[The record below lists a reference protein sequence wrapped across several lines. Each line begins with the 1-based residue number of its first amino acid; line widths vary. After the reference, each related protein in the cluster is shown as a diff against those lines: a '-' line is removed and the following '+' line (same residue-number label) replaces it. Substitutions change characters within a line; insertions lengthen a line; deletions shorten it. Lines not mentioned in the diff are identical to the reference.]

1 MRKNINI
8 KENIYMSKKKNT
20 NTEEILEHSNQLLSD
35 ETIDTEQKKKEA
47 LLPEYEHMLYYASDD
62 KNKDIIL
69 KGYAI
74 SHMLALGIE
83 SYGDFGNFFI
93 DYRDA
98 EVYHQIFKKF
108 SVYDPELK
116 LYILRKELEGYSFI
130 QLRELLTVT
139 EKNLKLF
146 NKNMSVRQMR
156 KIKYNRTI
164 VSKYDPLIIPDIE
177 KEENEILNMCLDE
190 NLKARIKMEGNLKD
204 NLLDLCERLISSG
217 IEGITCDFDR
227 RIEPCLSIGYATC
240 IIQKYR
246 LFDQAPT
253 LLSYYNQEFPILN
266 EKVIKKCQD
275 IYLTYGV
282 VFTDMGRPLLKEKLD
297 NNMDF
302 ALDVELDTFLK
313 EQIGRKTDV

>member
-1 MRKNINI
+1 
-8 KENIYMSKKKNT
+8 
-20 NTEEILEHSNQLLSD
+20 
-35 ETIDTEQKKKEA
+35 
-47 LLPEYEHMLYYASDD
+47 
-62 KNKDIIL
+62 
-69 KGYAI
+69 
-74 SHMLALGIE
+74 MLALGIE
-83 SYGDFGNFFI
+83 SYGDFGDFRVFFK
-93 DYRDA
+93 DERDA

-116 LYILRKELEGYSFI
+116 LYILREEVEGYSFI

-156 KIKYNRTI
+156 KIKYNRTV

-177 KEENEILNMCLDE
+177 KEENEILNMSLDE
-190 NLKARIKMEGNLKD
+190 NLKACIKMEGNLKD
-204 NLLDLCERLISSG
+204 NLLDFCERLISVG
-217 IEGITCDFDR
+217 IADVTYDFGR

-253 LLSYYNQEFPILN
+253 LLSYYNQEFSILN

-275 IYLTYGV
+275 FYLTYGA
-282 VFTDMGRPLLKEKLD
+282 FFPDLGRPLLKEKLD
-297 NNMDF
+297 NNLDF
-302 ALDVELDTFLK
+302 ALDEELNTFFK

>member
-1 MRKNINI
+1 
-8 KENIYMSKKKNT
+8 
-20 NTEEILEHSNQLLSD
+20 
-35 ETIDTEQKKKEA
+35 
-47 LLPEYEHMLYYASDD
+47 
-62 KNKDIIL
+62 
-69 KGYAI
+69 
-74 SHMLALGIE
+74 MLALGIE
-83 SYGDFGNFFI
+83 SYGDFVDFRIFLI

-116 LYILRKELEGYSFI
+116 LYILREEVEGYSFI

-156 KIKYNRTI
+156 KIKYNRTV

-177 KEENEILNMCLDE
+177 KEENEILNMSLDE
-190 NLKARIKMEGNLKD
+190 NLKACIKMEGNLKD
-204 NLLDLCERLISSG
+204 NLLDFCERLISSG
-217 IEGITCDFDR
+217 IEGVTCDFADK
-227 RIEPCLSIGYATC
+227 IDHCLFIGYATC

-253 LLSYYNQEFPILN
+253 LLSYYNQEFSILN

-275 IYLTYGV
+275 FYLTYGA
-282 VFTDMGRPLLKEKLD
+282 FFPDLGRPSLKEELD
-297 NNMDF
+297 NNLNL
-302 ALDVELDTFLK
+302 ALDAELDTFFK
-313 EQIGRKTDV
+313 EQMGRKTDV

>member
-1 MRKNINI
+1 MR
-8 KENIYMSKKKNT
+8 KKKNT
-20 NTEEILEHSNQLLSD
+20 TTEEILEHSNQLLSD

-47 LLPEYEHMLYYASDD
+47 LLPEYENMLYYASADR
-62 KNKDIIL
+62 NKDIIL

-83 SYGDFGNFFI
+83 SYGDFVDFRIFLI

-116 LYILRKELEGYSFI
+116 LYILREEVEGYSFI

-156 KIKYNRTI
+156 KIKYNRTV

-177 KEENEILNMCLDE
+177 KEENEILNMSLDE
-190 NLKARIKMEGNLKD
+190 NLKACIKMEGNLKD
-204 NLLDLCERLISSG
+204 NLLDFCERLILLG
-217 IEGITCDFDR
+217 IEEVTCDFAG
-227 RIEPCLSIGYATC
+227 RIDPCLFIGYATC

-253 LLSYYNQEFPILN
+253 LLSYYNQEFSILN

-275 IYLTYGV
+275 FYLTYGA
-282 VFTDMGRPLLKEKLD
+282 FFPDLGRPSLKEELD
-297 NNMDF
+297 NNLNF
-302 ALDVELDTFLK
+302 ALDEELDTFFK